1 MPKETREK
9 VADIHNKV
17 GEIHQVRIK
26 KTFWDEL
33 VEFIGGLIVVAVI
46 IGILV
51 AIF

>member
-1 MPKETREK
+1 MPKHIHKK
-9 VADIHNKV
+9 VGEIHNKV

-33 VEFIGGLIVVAVI
+33 VEFIGGLIMVTVI